1 MEKLAQIKTQQVKVA
16 RVGTLVTRVSYWRFF
31 DAEIRRC
38 IRRISLVIPGQQCL
52 ISKQLTHNKIVLHLA
67 Q

>member
-31 DAEIRRC
+31 YAEIRC
-38 IRRISLVIPGQQCL
+38 IRRISLVSFQD
-52 ISKQLTHNKIVLHLA
+52 NNV
-67 Q
+67 